1 MNTSAAI
8 ADPVLRQAFGK
19 RARPSEHTRPALV
32 RIETSEVRTPV
43 SRRGSAI
50 TRRTVMKMGS
60 RKELPGPERTAIEM
74 DKVRARI
81 HSHPTVLQLQC
92 GMTHLSNL
100 HTGNIEV
107 ERLPLDM

>member
-19 RARPSEHTRPALV
+19 RARPSEHTRTALV

-74 DKVRARI
+74 DKIRARI
-81 HSHPTVLQLQC
+81 HPHPTVLQLQC
-92 GMTHLSNL
+92 GIANL
-100 HTGNIEV
+100 ANLDTGNIEV